1 MRACVAA
8 EERLSYFV
16 AGLTN
21 VDPAVTTPVY
31 EGYHHVQ
38 YNGVVPAGENASVSF
53 LPSSEKYR
61 YVIIQKQFD
70 ENDAICLAEVRVF
83 LRGTVHRLLNAD
95 LLSYRQTELS

>member
-1 MRACVAA
+1 VRACVAA

-21 VDPAVTTPVY
+21 VDPAVTAPEY
-31 EGYHHVQ
+31 KGYHHVQ
-38 YNGVVPAGENASVSF
+38 YNGTIAAAENASVSF
-53 LPSSEKYR
+53 PPSSEKYR

-70 ENDAICLAEVRVF
+70 QLDAICLAEVRVF

-95 LLSYRQTELS
+95 